1 MERMLFLIYLCS
13 LSLTSAFAITST
25 VTVPVFLS
33 LFIVLLFFLGEFLNK
48 GRILTLE
55 PDDIVLF
62 LFLFSVYFGFLINN
76 TQFRS
81 SKPFNHLVAYSYII
95 IINYYFLKNIY
106 YSLYQKY
113 GEEFINN
120 SYGAICL
127 GLFITCAFGL
137 TEFWLKNFLGIEV
150 DNYIPRPAVTEYE
163 PMALTNLIRLRSF
176 VEESGHLAYFIEVL
190 GPLSLYYVRRR
201 KVLFYLLLTVVSSCF
216 LLTFST
222 AGWLIVTFTG
232 LLLLIWNIK
241 PTCFMKG
248 ITFKYRKVIKYT
260 SVLALVLV
268 VLAFNY
274 EVVNYISAVLNEIIL
289 AKVNQSSSAEDRTAR
304 FVEGMNALTQSNI
317 FRLSFG
323 NGPAVYDTLRFSRG
337 GTILLYLT
345 YALESGLVGLLL
357 FLIFCGVLTYK
368 ANKIRN
374 RNLRFVLLFGLISSF
389 LHFFLISNYWYP
401 WFWILAIIIQTNY
414 RIEHSSTLKPTTA
427 FH

>member
-1 MERMLFLIYLCS
+1 
-13 LSLTSAFAITST
+13 
-25 VTVPVFLS
+25 
-33 LFIVLLFFLGEFLNK
+33 
-48 GRILTLE
+48 
-55 PDDIVLF
+55 
-62 LFLFSVYFGFLINN
+62 
-76 TQFRS
+76 
-81 SKPFNHLVAYSYII
+81 
-95 IINYYFLKNIY
+95 
-106 YSLYQKY
+106 
-113 GEEFINN
+113 
-120 SYGAICL
+120 
-127 GLFITCAFGL
+127 
-137 TEFWLKNFLGIEV
+137 
-150 DNYIPRPAVTEYE
+150 
-163 PMALTNLIRLRSF
+163 
-176 VEESGHLAYFIEVL
+176 
-190 GPLSLYYVRRR
+190 
-201 KVLFYLLLTVVSSCF
+201 
-216 LLTFST
+216 
-222 AGWLIVTFTG
+222 
-232 LLLLIWNIK
+232 
-241 PTCFMKG
+241 MKG